1 MTIYV
6 PVDGATLL
14 EGTPVVGS
22 VDEINAIGR
31 FAQDVASDAMQYAAD
46 VQNAQFTLGS
56 EKSTAL
62 ATLSTKINEF
72 LLPGA
77 NTVFR
82 AASDAKSAFDAY
94 ASEVDRIHDSADR
107 TRQGLDDALSEIHQ
121 CTVQIESIAAVI
133 RVETPYEWSVGAPG
147 VMPQP
152 QLGSQ
157 ARDLDV
163 DQRELAVQHLHSMHE
178 HEWMRAASIWQAA
191 LVSIQDARTAWASLI
206 EERRSAEGRLIDA
219 LDQTAIGQLLN
230 VSSDSAEARR
240 FTIAVTISGELWGV
254 SEDVPETRKSHPLL
268 TKLLGTESGER
279 TWDHPP
285 DPETVA
291 ATWAALEP
299 VERERL
305 IDEVPWVVGNL
316 PGLPY
321 GVRDAANRKMVE
333 FYQQHPQAM
342 TPEQLQL
349 LADIRDILKRE
360 EREMAGAPDGVA
372 VPPIQVVSLDMT
384 GEVPRAAVG
393 YGDLDTASHT
403 TWQVA
408 GMNSD
413 AHLALEGWDEA
424 SRNLNSAQDQVS
436 GLSGSNAAVA
446 WLGYDT
452 PNSPETGDLGV
463 LAVDAARAGAPRFA
477 AELEGAQ
484 AARSLGESG
493 IPAVNVLAHSYGTTL
508 ATFALTLISEDHP
521 VDSLTMLGSAGLDTE
536 KVPTYEALRV
546 KEIRAGQQAIF
557 TTHASGDQLA
567 PIGAGLPGRGQ
578 PNPNARDPLHLY
590 LQSPVYG
597 GGLSFSSEGDPS
609 QNLKGT
615 DGHSTVGEGD
625 VRGLIGMSASE
636 GHGYLDLQTQS
647 LDTVAKITTGLI
659 DPGLWQSFTRTEE
672 MCVEAI
678 SGIDGTVTPIRV
690 TCEAE

>member
-46 VQNAQFTLGS
+46 VQNARFTLGS

-62 ATLSTKINEF
+62 ATLSTKISEF

-82 AASDAKSAFDAY
+82 AASDAKSALDAY
-94 ASEVDRIHDSADR
+94 ASEVDRIHDSAER
-107 TRQGLDDALSEIHQ
+107 TRQGVDEALSEIRQ
-121 CTVQIESIAAVI
+121 CTVQIESIASVI

-147 VMPQP
+147 VMPRP

-157 ARDLDV
+157 ARDLDA
-163 DQRELAVQHLHSMHE
+163 DQQELAVQHLHSMHE

-191 LVSIQDARTAWASLI
+191 LVSIQDAKTTWSNLI
-206 EERRSAEGRLIDA
+206 EERRRAEERLIGA
-219 LDQTAIGQLLN
+219 LDDTAIGQLIS

-240 FTIAVTISGELWGV
+240 FTIAVTISGELWGT
-254 SEDVPETRKSHPLL
+254 SEDAPETKKSHPLL
-268 TKLLGTESGER
+268 TKLLGTESGEL

-291 ATWAALEP
+291 ANWAALEP

-333 FYQQHPQAM
+333 FYQQYPQAM

-349 LADIRDILKRE
+349 LADIREILKLEADQEKQFGEGR
-360 EREMAGAPDGVA
+360 
-372 VPPIQVVSLDMT
+372 PPIQLVALDMT
-384 GEVPRAAVG
+384 SEVPKAAVG
-393 YGDLDTASHT
+393 YGGLDTATHT

-424 SRNLNSAQDQVS
+424 SRHVYSAQNKVS
-436 GLSGSNAAVA
+436 GFSGSTATVA

-452 PNSPETGDLGV
+452 PNLPQTGDFGV
-463 LAVDAARAGAPRFA
+463 LSVDAARAGAPRFA
-477 AELEGAQ
+477 AELEGAH
-484 AARSLGESG
+484 AARSVGESG
-493 IPAVNVLAHSYGTTL
+493 LPEVNVLAHSYGTTL
-508 ATFALTLISEDHP
+508 ATFALTLIGEDHP

-536 KVPTYEALRV
+536 TVPSYDVLRV
-546 KEIRAGQQAIF
+546 REIATGQKAIF
-557 TTHASGDQLA
+557 TTHASGDHLA
-567 PIGAGLPGRGQ
+567 PLGAGFSGRGQ
-578 PNPNARDPLHLY
+578 PNPDARDLFQLH
-590 LQSPVYG
+590 LQSPVYA
-597 GGLSFSSEGDPS
+597 GGLAFSSEGDPN
-609 QNLKGT
+609 QNLKNT
-615 DGHSTVGEGD
+615 DGHSTIGEGD
-625 VRGLIGMSASE
+625 SRDIIGMSASE
-636 GHGYLDLQTQS
+636 GHGYLDVRTQS
-647 LDTVAKITTGLI
+647 LDTVAKITTGHI
-659 DPGLWQSFTRTEE
+659 DPDLWRSFTRTAG
-672 MCVEAI
+672 MCVETT
-678 SGIDGTVTPIRV
+678 GIGRTVTPIRV

>member
-22 VDEINAIGR
+22 VDEMNAVGR

-62 ATLSTKINEF
+62 ATLSTKISEF

-82 AASDAKSAFDAY
+82 AASDAKSALDAY

-107 TRQGLDDALSEIHQ
+107 TRQGVDDALSEIHQ

-157 ARDLDV
+157 ARDLDA

-191 LVSIQDARTAWASLI
+191 LVSIQDAKSTWSNLI
-206 EERRSAEGRLIDA
+206 EERRRAEERLIGA
-219 LDQTAIGQLLN
+219 LDDTAIGQLIS

-240 FTIAVTISGELWGV
+240 FTIAVTISGELWGT
-254 SEDVPETRKSHPLL
+254 SEDAPETKKSHPLL
-268 TKLLGTESGER
+268 TKLLGTESGEH

-291 ATWAALEP
+291 ANWAALEP

-321 GVRDAANRKMVE
+321 GVRDAANRRMVE

-349 LADIRDILKRE
+349 LADIRDILKLEADQE
-360 EREMAGAPDGVA
+360 ERFGEGR
-372 VPPIQVVSLDMT
+372 PPIQLVALDMT
-384 GEVPRAAVG
+384 SEVPKTAVG
-393 YGDLDTASHT
+393 YGDLDTVTHT

-424 SRNLNSAQDQVS
+424 SRHVYSAQNKVS
-436 GLSGSNAAVA
+436 GFSGSTATVA

-452 PNSPETGDLGV
+452 PNSPVTGDFGV
-463 LAVDAARAGAPRFA
+463 LSVDAARAGAPRFA
-477 AELEGAQ
+477 AELEGAH
-484 AARSLGESG
+484 AARSAGESG
-493 IPAVNVLAHSYGTTL
+493 VPEVNVLAHSYGTTL
-508 ATFALTLISEDHP
+508 ATFALTLIGEDHP

-536 KVPTYEALRV
+536 KVPSYEVLRV
-546 KEIRAGQQAIF
+546 RELAAGQKAIF
-557 TTHASGDQLA
+557 TTHASGDHLA
-567 PIGAGLPGRGQ
+567 PFGAGFPGRGQ
-578 PNPNARDPLHLY
+578 PNPDARDPFHLY
-590 LQSPVYG
+590 LQSPVYA
-597 GGLSFSSEGDPS
+597 GGLSFSAEGDPS
-609 QNLKGT
+609 QNLEET
-615 DGHSTVGEGD
+615 DGHSTIGEGD
-625 VRGLIGMSASE
+625 RPGIVGMSASE
-636 GHGYLDLQTQS
+636 GHGYLDVRTQS

-659 DPGLWQSFTRTEE
+659 DPDLRRSFTRTEG

-678 SGIDGTVTPIRV
+678 TGVDGTVTPIRV
-690 TCEAE
+690 RCEAE